1 MLAQRIGL
9 RVIVSG
15 LLVLFI
21 LTACGNNQS
30 KVDDDKST
38 LMAEVE
44 FLLKMKTLDQ
54 PKDESSIEFIVICL
68 SF

>member
-9 RVIVSG
+9 RVIMSG

-38 LMAEVE
+38 IMAEVE

-54 PKDESSIEFIVICL
+54 PKDESSIKFIRDMSEF
-68 SF
+68 